1 VVDDPSAKSWT
12 SADVAAGYASVV
24 ERVDALN
31 SMLAGDEQIQAR
43 RVVSLARDLA
53 QRDRSP
59 NGQLATLPGDLE
71 LRKELAR
78 SVELLGRRGARAIA
92 SATLGRA
99 LLADLSSD
107 RSGFRQAC
115 RECDEKLLA
124 FGL

>member
-1 VVDDPSAKSWT
+1 VADNPSVKTWT
-12 SADVAAGYASVV
+12 SADVVTGYASVI

-31 SMLAGDEQIQAR
+31 SMLAGDEQSQAR
-43 RVVSLARDLA
+43 RVVSLARDIA
-53 QRDRSP
+53 QRERSP

-99 LLADLSSD
+99 VLADLSSD